1 MNRTSL
7 NILLLGLGVYILFPL
22 PTHAVIPPD
31 FIFNV
36 GSQLVQIF
44 SIVVLFFSAVF
55 GVVWQFLKTRF
66 AIVKYK
72 KLILVGSG
80 IIIILIS
87 LGIAYL
93 YDQHRQIVE
102 YKKWLLESK
111 EYSLSGSDTSTF
123 SIENAI
129 SLASSTPIV
138 TSTFFENHH
147 ADQIVITNQKFKE
160 LIMSSTTDYLVVDAR
175 EDIEYENGYFPT
187 STHIRFADLKA
198 GEWTKFS
205 QDKLVIV
212 ICWSGIRGKETAEFL
227 RSKGIVAS
235 YLENG
240 ASGWVEF
247 GGIWVGNIKFAQKY
261 SDRRFELVFSTDQ
274 VKQKIEEGI
283 ILVDSREPI
292 KFAKKHIAG
301 SVSISMFNTA
311 TRDLLK
317 AFSQIPLGSKVITVC
332 DEYVNCFDAKVTG
345 VELEKRGFVFLGRY
359 NKPWDF

>member
-7 NILLLGLGVYILFPL
+7 NILLLGLGAYILFPL

-31 FIFNV
+31 FIFNI
-36 GSQLVQIF
+36 GSQVVQIF

-55 GVVWQFLKTRF
+55 GVVWQFLKTQL
-66 AIVKYK
+66 AVKKYK
-72 KLILVGSG
+72 KLVVIGSG
-80 IIIILIS
+80 VIIILIS

-93 YDQHRQIVE
+93 YDQHQQIVE

-123 SIENAI
+123 SIENA
-129 SLASSTPIV
+129 LPQASSTPIV

-147 ADQIVITNQKFKE
+147 ADPIVITNQKFKE
-160 LIMSSTTDYLVVDAR
+160 LVAGSTTDYLVLDAR

-187 STHIRFADLKA
+187 STHIRFADLKS
-198 GEWTKFS
+198 GEWTKVS
-205 QDKLVIV
+205 QDKPVIV

-240 ASGWVEF
+240 ASGWVES
-247 GGIWVGNIKFAQKY
+247 GGIWMGNIKFAQKY

-274 VKQKIEEGI
+274 VKQKIEEGVV
-283 ILVDSREPI
+283 LVDSREPI
-292 KFAKKHIAG
+292 KLAKKHIPG

-311 TRDLLK
+311 TRDLSK
-317 AFSQIPLGSKVITVC
+317 AFSQIPPGSKVITVC

-345 VELEKRGFVFLGRY
+345 VELEKRGYTFLGRY
-359 NKPWDF
+359 NKPWGF